1 MSESEDDFAAE
12 EEEDA
17 SEDDFPAEEVEDA
30 GDALPEELAER
41 FRQIREEQERHLAQE
56 AAAARERELEEERQ
70 RQLNEGLEESKRR
83 RVHCQLG
90 KVNVPALLRHVRT
103 RLPLKG
109 PFDLAAEG
117 PAALRRLVC
126 RAREMIVPWD
136 NDFDGMMEALRGA
149 LRGVSVAPDFR
160 PARHAALLEAHWVRW
175 ASDDNNTLHW
185 LMTGGST
192 GSTGAGPPKQ
202 LADLKAWVAPA
213 ATMWDNSR
221 RFRAYVQCVQR
232 AAARWDGKPPP
243 RARAPPPPPPPS
255 PPTTPPGL
263 ANDTPTTCPPPP
275 TPPGEYLRLPE
286 LYVVQLSTAFVHLSF
301 HAAPLTVGSEERS
314 RLRMLAVSRRHEL
327 VERGLLNL
335 PEAAEWLRTL
345 TLLGA
350 KFGLHS
356 HPGDFPFVAA
366 IMEAFVA
373 ADPVLWHQYID
384 DPQLG
389 LGLGLPRPLASRGT
403 GGSSGSG
410 HTSNDV

>member
-17 SEDDFPAEEVEDA
+17 SEDDFPAEEVEGA

-56 AAAARERELEEERQ
+56 AAAARERELEEQRQ

-126 RAREMIVPWD
+126 RAREMIIPWD
-136 NDFDGMMEALRGA
+136 DDFDAMMEALRGA

-160 PARHAALLEAHWVRW
+160 SARHAALLEAHWVRR
-175 ASDDNNTLHW
+175 ASDDNTLHW

-192 GSTGAGPPKQ
+192 GRAGAGPPKQ

-213 ATMWDNSR
+213 ATWVAPAATMRDNSR

-243 RARAPPPPPPPS
+243 PHPPPPS
-255 PPTTPPGL
+255 PPTTP
-263 ANDTPTTCPPPP
+263 
-275 TPPGEYLRLPE
+275 
-286 LYVVQLSTAFVHLSF
+286 
-301 HAAPLTVGSEERS
+301 
-314 RLRMLAVSRRHEL
+314 
-327 VERGLLNL
+327 
-335 PEAAEWLRTL
+335 
-345 TLLGA
+345 
-350 KFGLHS
+350 
-356 HPGDFPFVAA
+356 
-366 IMEAFVA
+366 
-373 ADPVLWHQYID
+373 
-384 DPQLG
+384 
-389 LGLGLPRPLASRGT
+389 
-403 GGSSGSG
+403 
-410 HTSNDV
+410 